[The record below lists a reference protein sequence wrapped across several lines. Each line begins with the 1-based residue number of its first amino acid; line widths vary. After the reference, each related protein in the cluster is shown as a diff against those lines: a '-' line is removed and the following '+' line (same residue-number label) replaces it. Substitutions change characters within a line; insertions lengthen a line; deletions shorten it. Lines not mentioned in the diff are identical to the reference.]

1 MQISCVQRLIPE
13 ILLQSRTSFARLN
26 VFPPV
31 QLKRI
36 SHEKNSDR
44 LGNPVLRFRTSN
56 GSIRTSSCTSSSCTS
71 SWRRCRHHRCRPERQ
86 HNDRNRRS
94 SCRCGRCSKLG
105 FDHHASRNRYPSLI
119 SWLRRQRY
127 VGSILTCSSSQGQV
141 CRVER

>member
-44 LGNPVLRFRTSN
+44 FGNPVLRFRASY
-56 GSIRTSSCTSSSCTS
+56 GSIRTSSCTSCSCSCSSS
-71 SWRRCRHHRCRPERQ
+71 SRHHRCRPEHERP
-86 HNDRNRRS
+86 DRNRRS
-94 SCRCGRCSKLG
+94 RCRCRRCSQLG

-141 CRVER
+141 CRFER